1 MQINLVEE
9 LRSLIGQPP
18 VGYEFLEYIVVAFLL
33 IFVVYSAVSILA
45 AIFRWIGGN

>member
-1 MQINLVEE
+1 MQVNLIEE

-18 VGYEFLEYIVVAFLL
+18 SGYEFLEYIIVAFLL

>member
-1 MQINLVEE
+1 MEINLVDE

-45 AIFRWIGGN
+45 SIFKWIGGN